1 MQLYTKDMQ
10 LYTIYHDNP
19 LTTKRGWHLIFSY
32 NIMLDSHI
40 KVMRIK
46 EMITN

>member
-1 MQLYTKDMQ
+1 MNADIPNITL
-10 LYTIYHDNP
+10 H
-19 LTTKRGWHLIFSY
+19 Y

-46 EMITN
+46 EMIAN